1 MAIDVVSGASDTAGT
16 TAERVERSGNDRL
29 GKMDFLQILIT
40 QLRYQDPMNPVDDRE
55 FAAQLAQ
62 FSALEQMTE
71 QTKWAQMTYG
81 LSLVGQEVTYI
92 RKEDGQ
98 VTTGIIGA
106 LKTVD
111 GKPVLSLGSDDIE
124 LDQIIN
130 ATKSAATKEK

>member
-1 MAIDVVSGASDTAGT
+1 MAIDQVSGANSTSGT
-16 TAERVERSGNDRL
+16 TADRTVRGEQDRL

-81 LSLVGQEVTYI
+81 LSLVGQEVTYL
-92 RKEDGQ
+92 RTEDGQ
-98 VTTGIIGA
+98 PATGIIEA

-111 GKPVLSLGSDDIE
+111 GKPVLSLGTADIE
-124 LDQIIN
+124 IDQIIH
-130 ATKSAATKEK
+130 ATKAR